1 MRVKIQL
8 WSLATLLT
16 LTLVGCGGGSLSS
29 SGTPGSPSTPAAT
42 LTAIAVTPGS
52 QTLAAG
58 SQQQFKATGTYSD
71 HSSKDLTSN
80 VTWKSSAASVAS
92 VNNSG
97 LVKILG
103 AGQTTISATL
113 KSIDGS
119 TGLTATDNL
128 VSITVKASGSN
139 VNVGSSLQL
148 TAMGTFQDGKPAT
161 PLANVTWTSSD
172 LSKATITNTGLV
184 SGLHGGQIM
193 VTAKSGSISGDAQ
206 FSVTALLQT
215 IALSPIGAA
224 VLVGGH
230 QQFSAIGAFNDGTT
244 QDLTTSASWNS
255 SDQTKVAIVKGLAD
269 GVAVGAANLTVSQN
283 GVNNVTALNVVSR
296 AYANLSGNYAFTLT
310 ASDTRGPSMYAGSIT
325 FHGNG
330 SLSGIEDSNTMNGV
344 QQQVAVSGHYV
355 LYPDGRGNLVFNAN
369 ASHPAGITL
378 RFALNTGATAGSLIE
393 FDGLATAKGTL
404 TQQNAAA
411 FNAAAINGTYVFRAA
426 GLDTRGNPANG
437 PEGLAVVGMFAA
449 DGAGNISGGVDDVN
463 DYGTVNGQNALS
475 ASTYSV
481 DSNGRGTFQLTDA
494 SGTYNYA
501 VYVVDASKSYFI
513 ETDTDPATAVLGVAE
528 LQTSQSY
535 SSVAGSFAYLIDQP
549 VVVKSN
555 IPQTVV
561 KEGQLGDLSLTAPS
575 SLSGVLN
582 DDSVTGSYV
591 NNYGGINGRGQI
603 STCGTGQT
611 CTEASDQHTYFYYMV
626 SASKMLILQ
635 AFAYDNYPQF
645 DPAVGEADLT
655 TQTPYSVASVSGN
668 YVLQAHNG
676 NGFADALMLLS
687 FDGAGDING
696 VVDLSQ
702 VGSVSSTVVGAPQFV
717 LTPTAQGNMVISLST
732 PAATQN
738 YYFYLYANSNAFL
751 GGTVTPL
758 DGTLTQQ

>member
-8 WSLATLLT
+8 WFLATLLT

-29 SGTPGSPSTPAAT
+29 ISSDLPTAVT
-42 LTAIAVTPGS
+42 LKAITVTPGAR
-52 QTLAAG
+52 TVAAG
-58 SQQQFKATGTYSD
+58 QQEQFKATGSYSD
-71 HSSKDLTSN
+71 GSAKDLTSS
-80 VTWKSSAASVAS
+80 VTWKSSAANVAS
-92 VNNSG
+92 ISNSG
-97 LVKILG
+97 LVKVLG

-113 KSIDGS
+113 KSINGS
-119 TGLTATDNL
+119 TGLTATDYL
-128 VSITVKASGSN
+128 LSIAVQASGSN

-148 TAMGTFQDGKPAT
+148 AAMGTFQDGKPAT

-184 SGLHGGQIM
+184 SGLHGGQIT
-193 VTAKSGSISGDAQ
+193 VTAKSGSIAGDAQ

-215 IALSPIGAA
+215 ITLSPVGPA

-230 QQFSAIGAFNDGTT
+230 QQFSAMGAFNDGTT
-244 QDLTTSASWNS
+244 QDLTTSASWKS
-255 SDQTKVAIVKGLAD
+255 SDQTKVAIAKGLAS

-283 GVNNVTALNVVSR
+283 GVNSVTALNVVSSV
-296 AYANLSGNYAFTLT
+296 YANLSGPYAFTLT
-310 ASDTRGPSMYAGSIT
+310 SLDTRGPSMYAGSINLN
-325 FHGNG
+325 GNG

-369 ASHPAGITL
+369 ACHPAGITL
-378 RFALNTGATAGSLIE
+378 RFALNTGATSGSLIE
-393 FDGLATAKGTL
+393 FDGLATTKGML

-411 FNAAAINGTYVFRAA
+411 FNAAAINGIYAFRAA

-437 PEGLAVVGMFAA
+437 PEGLALVGMFAA

-463 DYGTVNGQNALS
+463 DYGTVNGENALS

-481 DSNGRGTFQLTDA
+481 DSNGRGGLQLTDA

-501 VYVVDASKSYFI
+501 MYVVDATKSYFI
-513 ETDTDPATAVLGVAE
+513 ETDSAPATAVLGVAE

-535 SSVAGSFAYLIDQP
+535 GNIAGSFAYLIDQP
-549 VVVKSN
+549 VVVKAN

-561 KEGQLGDLSLTAPS
+561 KEGQLGDLSLIAPS
-575 SLSGVLN
+575 SLTGVLN

-591 NNYGGINGRGQI
+591 NNYGGINGRGEI
-603 STCGTGQT
+603 STCGSGQT
-611 CTEASDQHTYFYYMV
+611 CSEATDQHTYFYYMV
-626 SASKMLILQ
+626 SATKMLILQ

-676 NGFADALMLLS
+676 NGLADALMLLT
-687 FDGAGDING
+687 FDGAGDISG

-738 YYFYLYANSNAFL
+738 YYFYLYSNSNAFL
-751 GGTVTPL
+751 GSAVTPL

>member
-8 WSLATLLT
+8 WFLATLLT

-29 SGTPGSPSTPAAT
+29 ISSDLPTAVT
-42 LTAIAVTPGS
+42 LKAITVTPGAR
-52 QTLAAG
+52 TVAAG
-58 SQQQFKATGTYSD
+58 QQEQFKATGSYSD
-71 HSSKDLTSN
+71 GSAKDLTSS
-80 VTWKSSAASVAS
+80 VTWKSSAANVAS
-92 VNNSG
+92 ISNSG
-97 LVKILG
+97 LVKVLG

-113 KSIDGS
+113 KSINGS
-119 TGLTATDNL
+119 TGLTATDYL
-128 VSITVKASGSN
+128 LSIAVQASGSN

-148 TAMGTFQDGKPAT
+148 AAMGTFQDGKPAT

-184 SGLHGGQIM
+184 SGLHGGQIT
-193 VTAKSGSISGDAQ
+193 VTAKSGSIAGDAQ

-215 IALSPIGAA
+215 ITLSPVGPA

-230 QQFSAIGAFNDGTT
+230 QQFSAMGAFNDGTT
-244 QDLTTSASWNS
+244 QDLTTSASWKS
-255 SDQTKVAIVKGLAD
+255 SDQTKVAIAKGLAS

-283 GVNNVTALNVVSR
+283 GVNSVTALNVVSSV
-296 AYANLSGNYAFTLT
+296 YANLSGPYAFTLT
-310 ASDTRGPSMYAGSIT
+310 SLDTRGPSMYAGSINLN
-325 FHGNG
+325 GNG

-369 ASHPAGITL
+369 ACHPAGITL
-378 RFALNTGATAGSLIE
+378 RFALNTGATSGSLIE

-411 FNAAAINGTYVFRAA
+411 FNAAAINGIYAFRAA

-437 PEGLAVVGMFAA
+437 PEGLALVGMFAA

-463 DYGTVNGQNALS
+463 DYGTVNGENALS

-481 DSNGRGTFQLTDA
+481 DSNGRGGLQLTDA

-501 VYVVDASKSYFI
+501 MYVVDATKSYFI
-513 ETDTDPATAVLGVAE
+513 ETDSAPATAVLGVAE

-535 SSVAGSFAYLIDQP
+535 GNIAGSFAYLIDQP
-549 VVVKSN
+549 VVVKAN

-561 KEGQLGDLSLTAPS
+561 KEGQLGNLFLTAPS
-575 SLSGVLN
+575 SLTGVLN

-591 NNYGGINGRGQI
+591 NNYGGINGRGEI
-603 STCGTGQT
+603 STCGSGQT
-611 CTEASDQHTYFYYMV
+611 CSEATDQHTYFYYMV
-626 SASKMLILQ
+626 SATKMLILQ

-676 NGFADALMLLS
+676 NGLADALMLLT
-687 FDGAGDING
+687 FDGAGDIRG

-738 YYFYLYANSNAFL
+738 YYFYLYSNSNAFL
-751 GGTVTPL
+751 GSAVTPL